1 MLHVS
6 AIFKLKTIK
15 PNTIFIKAM
24 FILLLANGLFPVLLG
39 FNTLLAQQVIT
50 GTTVTGTLHRYVFAD
65 SLSRISPRN
74 VDVWLPSNFD
84 TSGKTKYAVLYV
96 HDGQNLFNAQE
107 AFGQTEWRLD
117 EVLDSLQQLKLIRP
131 TIAVGIW
138 NSSKRFAEYNPE
150 APYKLLKPEAKAL
163 IDNERP
169 GGALS
174 DAYLD
179 VVFNQIKPFIDVIY
193 PTKASMSQT
202 FMMGSSMG
210 GLISLYALT
219 KYPDRVKSV
228 ACLSTH
234 WPLSLKQN
242 TTLFSHT
249 YQDYFI
255 YKIPN
260 PMVHQIYFDHGT
272 EALDAWYEPHQQR
285 MDSLCYMNGYNT
297 AKSFLSIKF
306 SNHAHNEF
314 FWSKRLHYPL
324 VFMLKP

>member
-1 MLHVS
+1 MPRFTCFNWQ
-6 AIFKLKTIK
+6 IIK
-15 PNTIFIKAM
+15 FAVA
-24 FILLLANGLFPVLLG
+24 FGLLFLFG
-39 FNTLLAQQVIT
+39 FHSQMLAQQV
-50 GTTVTGTLHRYVFAD
+50 VKSESVVGTLHRYVFSD
-65 SLSRISPRN
+65 SLNRMAARN

-84 TSGKTKYAVLYV
+84 ASGKTKYAVLYV
-96 HDGQNLFNAQE
+96 HDGQNLFNAE
-107 AFGQTEWRLD
+107 ETFNRTEWRLD
-117 EVLDSLQQLKLIRP
+117 EVLDSLQQIKRIRP

-138 NSSKRFAEYNPE
+138 NSAKRFAEFNPE
-150 APYKLLKPEAKAL
+150 APYNKLKPDAKLL

-174 DAYLD
+174 DAYLELI
-179 VVFNQIKPFIDVIY
+179 FNRIKPFVDATY
-193 PTKASMSQT
+193 PTRPTMQQT
-202 FMMGSSMG
+202 FMMGASMG

-219 KYPDRVKSV
+219 KFPDRVKSV

-242 TTLFSHT
+242 TNLFSHP

-272 EALDAWYEPHQQR
+272 ETLDAWYEPHQQR
-285 MDSLCYMNGYNT
+285 MDSLCFINGYNT

-306 SNHAHNEF
+306 TGHAHQESY
-314 FWSKRLHYPL
+314 WSQRLHYPL
-324 VFMLKP
+324 QFMLKP